1 MRESPHYSY
10 SLVYKAAVL
19 PPVPLEALSIARGLG
34 MRASGSSGRAG
45 TTEDL
50 GGIVTVSTLLY
61 SILTRP
67 PTDRLSL
74 SQSSAEPQVGLFR
87 DPVSGN
93 LVTDFVS
100 FS

>member
-1 MRESPHYSY
+1 MRESPSYSY
-10 SLVYKAAVL
+10 SLVNKAAVL

-34 MRASGSSGRAG
+34 MRASESSGRAG
-45 TTEDL
+45 TTEHL
-50 GGIVTVSTLLY
+50 GGIVTVSTMFY
-61 SILTRP
+61 SILTWP
-67 PTDRLSL
+67 STGRLGL
-74 SQSSAEPQVGLFR
+74 SQSSTEPQVGLFR